1 MRPDKFAAVTAA
13 QNTNSDAPRRT
24 DGWRNSPYAS
34 GQVDV
39 WWLRNGT
46 RILQRPVLPQDAVL
60 LGELVA
66 RQSARTRR
74 NRFHAAVNQLST
86 ACLDQ
91 MSRVDHDRHV
101 ALVMTIIVAGREQI
115 IADARYVV
123 DDSGDG
129 AEFAVLI
136 DDSWQG
142 FGLGQRAMD
151 ALMQV
156 AKLAGLRRLHGEVLA
171 RNAPMLALMRRCNFC
186 CTPVQNDDSMVHA
199 ETVLSHAGRCQ
210 QARLLDHLRGWLTS
224 HWGQRP
230 LGAAMQAGGFYE

>member
-1 MRPDKFAAVTAA
+1 MRPNKFSAVTAA
-13 QNTNSDAPRRT
+13 QNTDSDAPGRT
-24 DGWRNSPYAS
+24 DGWRNSPYAT
-34 GQVDV
+34 GQIDV
-39 WWLRNGT
+39 WRLRNGT
-46 RILQRPVLPQDAVL
+46 RIMQRPVLPQDAAL
-60 LGELVA
+60 LGELVT

-91 MSRVDHDRHV
+91 MSCVDHVRHV
-101 ALVMTIIVAGREQI
+101 ALVMTTIVAGREQI

-123 DDSGDG
+123 DDRGDG
-129 AEFAVLI
+129 AEFAVLV

-156 AKLAGLRRLHGEVLA
+156 ATLAGLRWLHGEVLA

-186 CTPVQNDDSMVHA
+186 CTPVQDDDSMVHA
-199 ETVLSHAGRCQ
+199 ETVLSQAGMCQ

-230 LGAAMQAGGFYE
+230 LGAAMQAGGFYA